1 MNRRRRPCVFRFER
15 EATTPPN
22 ALLGVA
28 ESRMLTEQ
36 EMAAIRANLFEAA
49 HYLVE
54 ELPVNLW
61 HRDLSGALTATRPH
75 SSQALALDVLGTIR
89 VLPSLQAIAAAW
101 ADHLKLPS
109 FGPVSIQPEF
119 MIERALLGE
128 PKSTQVDALIR
139 GDAASALFEC
149 KFTERDGGS
158 CSRTAKRELPDGRKV
173 AQCNGSYAPQ
183 KNPHSTRRPLTE
195 DSCALTAKGVR
206 YWEYIPDVLGV
217 RADVVH
223 PACPFAGGAYQ
234 WMRNLVAAHALTQSL
249 GRPHAFVIAYADG
262 PFAMPRKVKSKAW
275 RKFTAGLAGTVAL
288 REVSFQSLIAVAR
301 HASAPSD
308 TVQLDRLAQWVEGK
322 VREAAP

>member
-1 MNRRRRPCVFRFER
+1 
-15 EATTPPN
+15 
-22 ALLGVA
+22 
-28 ESRMLTEQ
+28 MLTEQ
-36 EMAAIRANLFEAA
+36 ETAAIRANLFEAA
-49 HYLVE
+49 HYLVD
-54 ELPVNLW
+54 ELPANLW
-61 HRDLSGALTATRPH
+61 HRDRSGVLTATRPH

-89 VLPSLQAIAAAW
+89 ALPSLQSVAGAW

-158 CSRTAKRELPDGRKV
+158 CSQTAKRELPDGRMV

-206 YWEYIPDVLGV
+206 YWDYIPGVLGV

-223 PACPFAGGAYQ
+223 PVCPFAGGAYQ
-234 WMRNLVAAHALTQSL
+234 WMRNLVAAHALTQSM

-275 RKFTAGLAGTVAL
+275 REFTTGLAGAVAL

-301 HASAPSD
+301 HASVPSD
-308 TVQLDRLAQWVEGK
+308 KVLLDRLAQWTDGK
-322 VREAAP
+322 VEKAALQYRVRPVTNIER

>member
-1 MNRRRRPCVFRFER
+1 MTDQ
-15 EATTPPN
+15 EA
-22 ALLGVA
+22 
-28 ESRMLTEQ
+28 
-36 EMAAIRANLFEAA
+36 AAIRANLFEAA

-54 ELPVNLW
+54 ELPANLW
-61 HRDLSGALTATRPH
+61 HRDLSGAATAARPN
-75 SSQALALDVLGTIR
+75 SSQALALDVFGT
-89 VLPSLQAIAAAW
+89 VQALPSLQSVAAAW
-101 ADHLKLPS
+101 ADRLKLPS
-109 FGPVSIQPEF
+109 FGPVSIQPEY

-158 CSRTAKRELPDGRKV
+158 CSQTAKRKLPDGSMV

-183 KNPHSTRRPLTE
+183 RNPHSTRRPQTE

-223 PACPFAGGAYQ
+223 PVCPFAGGAYQ
-234 WMRNLVAAHALTQSL
+234 WMRNLVAAHVLTQSV

-262 PFAMPRKVKSKAW
+262 PFEMPRKVKSEAW
-275 RKFTAGLAGTVAL
+275 REFTAGLAGAVEL

-301 HASAPSD
+301 HASASSD
-308 TVQLDRLAQWVEGK
+308 KVLLDRLAHWVEGK
-322 VREAAP
+322 VRKAAALVRVRPDTNIER

>member
-1 MNRRRRPCVFRFER
+1 
-15 EATTPPN
+15 
-22 ALLGVA
+22 
-28 ESRMLTEQ
+28 MLTDLET
-36 EMAAIRANLFEAA
+36 AAIRTNLFEAA
-49 HYLVE
+49 HYLVD

-61 HRDLSGALTATRPH
+61 HRDRSGALTATRPH

-89 VLPSLQAIAAAW
+89 ELPSLQSVAVAW
-101 ADHLKLPS
+101 ADLLKLPR

-128 PKSTQVDALIR
+128 PKSTQFDALIS
-139 GDAASALFEC
+139 GEAASALFEC

-158 CSRTAKRELPDGRKV
+158 CSQTAKRELPDGRMV
-173 AQCNGSYAPQ
+173 AQCNGRYAPQ
-183 KNPHSTRRPLTE
+183 KNPHSTRRPQTE

-223 PACPFAGGAYQ
+223 PVCPFAGGTYQ
-234 WMRNLVAAHALTQSL
+234 WMRNLVAAHALTRSL
-249 GRPHAFVIAYADG
+249 GRPHAFVIAYAEG

-275 RKFTAGLAGTVAL
+275 RQFTARLAGAVEL

-308 TVQLDRLAQWVEGK
+308 TVILDRLARWVEGK
-322 VREAAP
+322 VRKAAL